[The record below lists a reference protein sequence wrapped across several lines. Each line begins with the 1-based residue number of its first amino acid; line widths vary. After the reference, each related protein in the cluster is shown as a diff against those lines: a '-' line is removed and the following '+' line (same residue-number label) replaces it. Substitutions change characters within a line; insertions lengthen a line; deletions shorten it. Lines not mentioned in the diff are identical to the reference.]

1 MNEKHLIIISILVII
16 FIGYAGWKCGRY
28 VNYKLQYEDMV
39 LDTIRENVKSE
50 CLK

>member
-1 MNEKHLIIISILVII
+1 MNEKHMAVIGIIIILFVAY
-16 FIGYAGWKCGRY
+16 GGWTCSRY

-39 LDTIRENVKSE
+39 LDTIRENVKSG